1 MAGLQTG
8 ALLSDQADVR
18 ARSSETYQA
27 KAAKARVPILL
38 ILDYYIL
45 IIDVDFTNSKTR
57 NDLGPG
63 LRQMMHYP
71 GAGLGEFMVRGTDQ
85 RKWEGAKRLPWEDS
99 WRWPQIQR
107 DFLLRSPS
115 QATGF
120 EGCDDCFCLTCASFF
135 KTFST
140 FTSFAMA
147 MQVPTV
153 PTVADWTMV
162 KLWGP
167 VRPGVLSINCLIWK
181 GCTP

>member
-99 WRWPQIQR
+99 
-107 DFLLRSPS
+107 
-115 QATGF
+115 
-120 EGCDDCFCLTCASFF
+120 
-135 KTFST
+135 
-140 FTSFAMA
+140 
-147 MQVPTV
+147 
-153 PTVADWTMV
+153 
-162 KLWGP
+162 
-167 VRPGVLSINCLIWK
+167 
-181 GCTP
+181 